1 MTAGPGAE
9 ASAAF
14 QSWLDRGSD
23 LIMAGDFDAW
33 AETVELP
40 LIIVTSSSR
49 TVIADEAALQS
60 GFDIWR
66 ATMAGTGATT
76 MVRIAHETS
85 QPSADTLAGSFEVHL
100 LDRGVQTA
108 PAFTSWALLR
118 RSACVWR
125 LTHLVSGLAN
135 RRYPFS
141 VLRVDPAA
149 ARARGG
155 AGGAPGSQ
163 GGPAGA
169 PPGRRLH

>member
-14 QSWLDRGSD
+14 QSWLDRGSA

-60 GFDIWR
+60 GFEIWR

-76 MVRIAHETS
+76 MVRIALETS

-100 LDRGVQTA
+100 LDHGVETA

-118 RSACVWR
+118 RSAGVWR

-141 VLRVDPAA
+141 VLRVDPDA
-149 ARARGG
+149 ARAAQARR
-155 AGGAPGSQ
+155 SQ